1 MATIF
6 PHIRK
11 ICLAHLP
18 TKTHVCAK
26 FCDHWSKTEEGVRS
40 TRFSLYF
47 SRNVP
52 LPWQPF
58 PHISEKYVLHIFPP
72 RPMCVPSFVTIGQ
85 KLGTSSFCK
94 GLHNGPPDRRPPS
107 RLSRSPVLLSDRV
120 LYCPTACSPKARA
133 GKIPLYCALVFCFTR
148 KHIGIWDQQ
157 IRWLFLVLIFVA
169 KKQVKRNMH

>member
-1 MATIF
+1 MPTIS
-6 PHIRK
+6 PHFRK
-11 ICLAHLP
+11 ICLAHFP

-85 KLGTSSFCK
+85 KLRKEFAPQGFATDRPPDRPTAR
-94 GLHNGPPDRRPPS
+94 PPDRRLIPIYPLQTS
-107 RLSRSPVLLSDRV
+107 FGGGIIIIHVLGSHLNTNLLNDIYKRL
-120 LYCPTACSPKARA
+120 
-133 GKIPLYCALVFCFTR
+133 
-148 KHIGIWDQQ
+148 
-157 IRWLFLVLIFVA
+157 
-169 KKQVKRNMH
+169 